1 MTNTKLRL
9 KTTNAPSIIFRIK
22 EIEDSEQKTL
32 FNIADLLKK
41 KVTITIGLLA
51 YVCGCSDRTI
61 NRRLKSL
68 QEKGYIARETKYIEG
83 KKRMN
88 IKIIWNK
95 ITEYAIKSD
104 YISIE
109 EEQEEELVPIQPKEI
124 KKENNIQDM
133 GNYVG
138 EFKPTQD
145 NDFMKVLYNYKFII
159 DSIIEDFNSTS
170 IIRHR
175 QAYQNLKEFKDK
187 SETAPHYS
195 SIKDYIYKH
204 TERN

>member
-22 EIEDSEQKTL
+22 ELEDSEQKTL

-68 QEKGYIARETKYIEG
+68 QEKGYIIRATKYIEG

-88 IKIIWNK
+88 ISIIWNK

-104 YISIE
+104 YISFE

-159 DSIIEDFNSTS
+159 DSIIEDLQTKS

-175 QAYQNLKEFKDK
+175 QASEKLQSLKNNA
-187 SETAPHYS
+187 ETAQHYT
-195 SIKDYIYKH
+195 SISNYIQEH
-204 TERN
+204 R

>member
-22 EIEDSEQKTL
+22 ELEDSEQKTL

-68 QEKGYIARETKYIEG
+68 QEKGYIIRTTKYIEG

-88 IKIIWNK
+88 ISIIWNK

-124 KKENNIQDM
+124 KNENNIQDM

-159 DSIIEDFNSTS
+159 DSIIEDLQTKS

-175 QAYQNLKEFKDK
+175 KASEKLQSLKNNA
-187 SETAPHYS
+187 ETAQHYT
-195 SIKDYIYKH
+195 SISNYIQEH
-204 TERN
+204 R

>member
-9 KTTNAPSIIFRIK
+9 KTAKAPSIFFRID
-22 EIEDSEQKTL
+22 ELDITSRVVL

-41 KVTITIGLLA
+41 KVEINQSLLT
-51 YVCGCSDRTI
+51 YVCGVSLSTI
-61 NRRLKSL
+61 KRHLNTL
-68 QEKGYIARETKYIEG
+68 QEKGYISKETKYIEG
-83 KKRMN
+83 KKKS
-88 IKIIWNK
+88 IISIIWNK
-95 ITEYAIKSD
+95 IQEYAIKSD
-104 YISIE
+104 YISFE

-159 DSIIEDFNSTS
+159 DSIIDDFNSTS
-170 IIRHR
+170 LSRHR
-175 QAYQNLKEFKDK
+175 QAYHNLKEFKDK

>member
-22 EIEDSEQKTL
+22 ELEDSEQKTL

-88 IKIIWNK
+88 ISIIWNK

-104 YISIE
+104 YISI

-159 DSIIEDFNSTS
+159 DSIIEDLQTKS

-175 QAYQNLKEFKDK
+175 QASEKLQSLKNNA
-187 SETAPHYS
+187 ETAQHYT
-195 SIKDYIYKH
+195 SISNYIQEH
-204 TERN
+204 R

>member
-22 EIEDSEQKTL
+22 ELEDSEQKTL

-159 DSIIEDFNSTS
+159 DSIIEDLQTKS

-175 QAYQNLKEFKDK
+175 QASEKLQSLKNNA
-187 SETAPHYS
+187 ETAQHYT
-195 SIKDYIYKH
+195 SISNYIQEH
-204 TERN
+204 R